1 MSLSRWLTLILGAL
15 AVFAA
20 IYGLRAMMTSGGSIE
35 TVRAETVPT
44 LDRPVS
50 DSRVARDGMQVIV
63 VRSTSERRP
72 LFVSLTGR
80 TESVRT
86 VTARA
91 ETTGTVRAAP
101 AEEGRMVRRGDV
113 LCELDVE
120 GRGARVREAEA
131 EFRAKELEYNAA
143 AELVEKGWAAAP
155 RLDGAKAAL
164 DAARASLSVARSEL
178 AKTRVSAPFGGV
190 FEKRL
195 ADIGDFLAPG
205 SACGVVVQLDPI
217 LVVAEAADQNAAR
230 IHVDAPAR
238 LRLSDGEEAQGSV
251 RYLAKTAD
259 PTARTFRVE
268 VELSNPEGEIPV
280 GRVTEVRI
288 QVGEGEA
295 HRVDANFLTLD
306 DQGRIGLRYLDVG
319 GTVGF
324 IAADVVDENADG
336 IWVAGLPKET
346 LLVAPGQE
354 AVRVGVRATP
364 VFEETIAP

>member
-1 MSLSRWLTLILGAL
+1 MSRWLTLVLGAV
-15 AVFAA
+15 AVLAA
-20 IYGLRAMMTSGGSIE
+20 IYGLRAMMTSGSSIE

-44 LDRPVS
+44 LDKPVA
-50 DSRVARDGMQVIV
+50 DGRVTRDGMQVVV

-72 LFVSLTGR
+72 LYVSLTGR

-101 AEEGRMVRRGDV
+101 AEEGRMVKSGDV

-131 EFRAKELEYNAA
+131 EFRAKELEHNAA
-143 AELVEKGWAAAP
+143 AELVSKGWATAP
-155 RLDGAKAAL
+155 RLESAKASL

-178 AKTRVSAPFGGV
+178 AKTRVTAPFGGV

-217 LVVAEAADQNAAR
+217 LVVAEAGDQNAAR
-230 IHVDAPAR
+230 IQVDSPAR
-238 LRLSDGEEAQGSV
+238 LRLSDGQEAQGQV

-268 VELSNPEGEIPV
+268 VELANPEGEIPV

-295 HRVDANFLTLD
+295 HRVDANYLTLD
-306 DQGRIGLRYLDVG
+306 EQGRIGLRYLDVG
-319 GTVGF
+319 GVVGF
-324 IAADVVDENADG
+324 MPADVVDESPQG

-346 LLVAPGQE
+346 LIVAPGQE
-354 AVRVGVRATP
+354 AVRAGVRATP
-364 VFEETIAP
+364 VFQETIAP